1 MDFFDPFDLMR
12 PSLEM
17 AELCA
22 EAQTVVGL
30 RLAGF
35 AGFWPMGRLEAEQM
49 VCEKLQAGM
58 DVGQAALRA
67 GAAGASPSDVVMA
80 ALAPLRQ
87 KTRANVK
94 RLRQEI
100 AAA

>member
-12 PSLEM
+12 PSLEL
-17 AELCA
+17 AEICA
-22 EAQTVVGL
+22 EAQTVIGL

-35 AGFWPMGRLEAEQM
+35 AGFWPMGELEAEQM
-49 VCEKLQAGM
+49 VSEKLQAGL

-67 GAAGASPSDVVMA
+67 GFSGASPSDVVMA

-94 RLRQEI
+94 RLRQAV
-100 AAA
+100 AAT